1 MTDEKKSTG
10 NLDISNS
17 DDNSLKTIVPDSNL
31 PKSNSSD
38 NGDSSTPTVT
48 NISSNR
54 SSIGSTSFRKFSSSR
69 PATKKPSSQA
79 QSTPVAPLPT
89 QKSPS
94 APPPSTPSR
103 PLQKGVPAPA
113 ASEDN
118 SASPTLLNKT
128 SSLPSTK
135 PATLISVEKSEKPR
149 KDTSPKPKK
158 EESKPKEKPRR
169 RQTKAQRDERHRAS
183 RRRNR
188 QFIGFALTIL
198 ILVGAFS
205 IVQGGI
211 SILTAWLDVSHQE
224 EEYQT
229 RFEPLVWF
237 DILPFESISQVD
249 ENSLKEASLWGV
261 LNQKGE
267 NVSRNDNGEALVTAL
282 EMDQY
287 GISLFGPDFRFS
299 GHTTFS
305 VRDLV
310 YTFDEET
317 QVYAIPVTS
326 MIPDYLATVVDI
338 TRESSS
344 VHRVLVGYVS
354 AYTQDNQVIATPDY
368 DNPVQYRDFLLRRD
382 GSDYYLYSIENNTTY
397 TPPASSSSVPAPV
410 VPSSVPLED
419 SSVSVPS
426 MPQES
431 SVVTSESIPSSTPDS
446 ASE

>member
-1 MTDEKKSTG
+1 MA
-10 NLDISNS
+10 
-17 DDNSLKTIVPDSNL
+17 DDKNPINT
-31 PKSNSSD
+31 SD
-38 NGDSSTPTVT
+38 NFNPTGDSSKSAMPSLDTSTVNSSGKDDSSVPTVT
-48 NISSNR
+48 NISPGR
-54 SSIGSTSFRKFSSSR
+54 ASIGSTSFRKFSSR
-69 PATKKPSSQA
+69 PATKKPSSPA
-79 QSTPVAPLPT
+79 KEASSVSSTVPESQQKVAPDT
-89 QKSPS
+89 IASKNASV
-94 APPPSTPSR
+94 ASTLRSD
-103 PLQKGVPAPA
+103 A
-113 ASEDN
+113 
-118 SASPTLLNKT
+118 
-128 SSLPSTK
+128 SSLPSSK
-135 PATLISVEKSEKPR
+135 PATLISVEKSETPR
-149 KDTSPKPKK
+149 KETSPKK
-158 EESKPKEKPRR
+158 EESKPKEKSRR
-169 RQTKAQRDERHRAS
+169 RQTKAQRDEKQRAS

-198 ILVGAFS
+198 IVVGAFS

-211 SILTAWLDVSHQE
+211 NILTDWLDVSHQE
-224 EEYQT
+224 EEYQA

-310 YTFDEET
+310 YTFDEEA

-338 TRESSS
+338 TRESGS

-368 DNPVQYRDFLLRRD
+368 ENPVQYRDFLLRRD

-397 TPPASSSSVPAPV
+397 IPVASSSSV
-410 VPSSVPLED
+410 SVPVSSSMSLED

-431 SVVTSESIPSSTPDS
+431 SASVAESVVSSVADS
-446 ASE
+446 TAE

>member
-1 MTDEKKSTG
+1 MTDDKKTTG
-10 NLDISNS
+10 NPDISNS
-17 DDNSLKTIVPDSNL
+17 GDNSLETAVPDSSL
-31 PKSNSSD
+31 PTANSAGAD
-38 NGDSSTPTVT
+38 TSSVPTIT
-48 NISSNR
+48 NISPNR
-54 SSIGSTSFRKFSSSR
+54 SSIGATSFRKFSSR
-69 PATKKPSSQA
+69 PTTKKASS
-79 QSTPVAPLPT
+79 PVP
-89 QKSPS
+89 KSPS
-94 APPPSTPSR
+94 APPKQEVTSASSTPSK
-103 PLQKGVPAPA
+103 PLQKGMPASA
-113 ASEDN
+113 TSEN
-118 SASPTLLNKT
+118 APASPTLRSDT
-128 SSLPSTK
+128 SSLPSSK

-149 KDTSPKPKK
+149 KDASPKK
-158 EESKPKEKPRR
+158 EKSKPKEKPRR
-169 RQTKAQRDERHRAS
+169 RQTKAQRDEKHRAS

-198 ILVGAFS
+198 IVVGAFS

-338 TRESSS
+338 TRESGS

-368 DNPVQYRDFLLRRD
+368 ENPVQYRDFLLRRD

-397 TPPASSSSVPAPV
+397 IPPASSSSVSVPV
-410 VPSSVPLED
+410 VPSSLPLED

-431 SVVTSESIPSSTPDS
+431 SVPASESVPSSTPDS
-446 ASE
+446 AAE